1 MIGYVSCL
9 SPWERQEDRCV
20 SLTFAEDPRIMKSQR
35 KIVFQTFGL
44 TNKQKAPSVL
54 RIPKGLSVCQGLVFA
69 GLEQVIQ
76 PLADVIA
83 DHTCRNGQYKG
94 KNRVH
99 FGSPPLQISSGKSG
113 SYRIPHI
120 STLDN
125 QKTKPEAPHGAPGFC
140 VVLVF
145 SLPRPLRPPA
155 ASSSPKGGAKTQ
167 RESPCLSPWERCHRR

>member
-1 MIGYVSCL
+1 MPLPLGWFFAASPSQALTRQLSQRESQGPAGKFLPLPLGEVSPQVTERASPLKNL
-9 SPWERQEDRCV
+9 SVASGASSPTKGRQEDRCV
-20 SLTFAEDPRIMKSQR
+20 SLTFAGDSRIMKSQR

-54 RIPKGLSVCQGLVFA
+54 RIPKGLPVCQGLVFA

-113 SYRIPHI
+113 SYRIP
-120 STLDN
+120 
-125 QKTKPEAPHGAPGFC
+125 
-140 VVLVF
+140 
-145 SLPRPLRPPA
+145 
-155 ASSSPKGGAKTQ
+155 
-167 RESPCLSPWERCHRR
+167 

>member
-1 MIGYVSCL
+1 MEKPRRQRKKPPVSGRQCMIGYISCL
-9 SPWERQEDRCV
+9 SPWERCPRRGRRGRARWKNLSVASGDSSPTKGRQEDRCV
-20 SLTFAEDPRIMKSQR
+20 SLTFAGDPRIMKSQR

-54 RIPKGLSVCQGLVFA
+54 RIPKGLPVCQGLVFA

-113 SYRIPHI
+113 SYRIP
-120 STLDN
+120 
-125 QKTKPEAPHGAPGFC
+125 
-140 VVLVF
+140 
-145 SLPRPLRPPA
+145 
-155 ASSSPKGGAKTQ
+155 
-167 RESPCLSPWERCHRR
+167 

>member
-1 MIGYVSCL
+1 M
-9 SPWERQEDRCV
+9 
-20 SLTFAEDPRIMKSQR
+20 
-35 KIVFQTFGL
+35 FQTFGL

-99 FGSPPLQISSGKSG
+99 FGSPPFADKLGEVRQLQDTINFD
-113 SYRIPHI
+113 
-120 STLDN
+120 T
-125 QKTKPEAPHGAPGFC
+125 
-140 VVLVF
+140 
-145 SLPRPLRPPA
+145 
-155 ASSSPKGGAKTQ
+155 
-167 RESPCLSPWERCHRR
+167 